1 MEAVAKIQHYE
12 ALVLS
17 LLKQRADPRTDESY
31 QEIIIADKETRHY
44 QLLATGW
51 ADTKHFFDNILI
63 HIQIK
68 ADGKIWLLENNT
80 AMRPAVEL
88 VNLGVPK
95 SDIVLGFQPPQYR
108 ELSGYATA

>member
-1 MEAVAKIQHYE
+1 MEVVNKIQHYE
-12 ALVLS
+12 ALILS
-17 LLKQRADPRTDESY
+17 LLKERADPRSDESY

-51 ADTKHFFDNILI
+51 TDSKHFL
-63 HIQIK
+63 K
-68 ADGKIWLLENNT
+68 TDGKIWLLENDT

-95 SDIVLGFQPPQYR
+95 SDIVLGFHPPQYR
-108 ELSGYATA
+108 EFSGFATA